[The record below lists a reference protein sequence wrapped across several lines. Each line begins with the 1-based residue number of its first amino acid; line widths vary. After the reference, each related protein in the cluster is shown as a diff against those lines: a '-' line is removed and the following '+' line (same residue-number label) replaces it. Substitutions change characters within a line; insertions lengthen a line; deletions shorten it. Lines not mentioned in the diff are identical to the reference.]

1 MNGGMRKRIAWN
13 IRYFRVKLGLS
24 QIQLAAD
31 SNIDTSYISRL
42 ERGLEN
48 PTIRTLDRIAK
59 ALGVS
64 TVFVGV
70 RGLAGADDVLALAG
84 LND

>member
-31 SNIDTSYISRL
+31 SDIDTSYISRL

-64 TVFVGV
+64 TIDLLAKP
-70 RGLAGADDVLALAG
+70 RGKKPKPLPGG
-84 LND
+84 RKPK

>member
-1 MNGGMRKRIAWN
+1 MRKRIAWN

-31 SNIDTSYISRL
+31 SGVDASYISRI

-48 PTIRTLDRIAK
+48 PTIRTLGRIAK

-64 TVFVGV
+64 AVDL
-70 RGLAGADDVLALAG
+70 LAKPHGKKPKTLPG
-84 LND
+84 GRKPK

>member
-1 MNGGMRKRIAWN
+1 MKKRIAWN

-31 SNIDTSYISRL
+31 SSVDASYISRI

-48 PTIRTLDRIAK
+48 PTITTLNRIAA

-64 TVFVGV
+64 TVDLLTKP
-70 RGLAGADDVLALAG
+70 RGKKPKTLPGG
-84 LND
+84 RKPK